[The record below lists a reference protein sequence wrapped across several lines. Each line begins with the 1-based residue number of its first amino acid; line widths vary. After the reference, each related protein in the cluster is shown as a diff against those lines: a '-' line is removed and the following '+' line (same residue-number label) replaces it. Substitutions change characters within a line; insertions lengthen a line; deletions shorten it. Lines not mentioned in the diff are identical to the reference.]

1 MTACS
6 TARGS
11 AGPGRVRAV
20 ACAAV
25 LVALATGCRADTA
38 PAWGY
43 PELGATLGSLSRA
56 LDESCA
62 GQAPASCSDDLDRL
76 HALAERAFG
85 EVLEH
90 RLLDDAYLAAGNEVD
105 RARGLRLAAAAKA
118 RSPHDPHDPHDP
130 PLGRALAAERLAY
143 RHLLA
148 ALERLRTAPPPGDGT
163 DPV

>member
-25 LVALATGCRADTA
+25 LVALATGCRNDAA

-43 PELGATLGSLSRA
+43 PDLGATLGSLSRA

-62 GQAPASCSDDLDRL
+62 GEVPASCSDDLDRL
-76 HALAERAFG
+76 DALAERAFA
-85 EVLEH
+85 EVLDH
-90 RLLDDAYLAAGNEVD
+90 RLLDDAYLAAGTEVD
-105 RARGLRLAAAAKA
+105 RARRLRLAAAARA
-118 RSPHDPHDPHDP
+118 RSVRDPHHP
-130 PLGRALAAERLAY
+130 PLVRAVAAEQLAY

>member
-1 MTACS
+1 MTTCS

-25 LVALATGCRADTA
+25 LVALATGCRTDTA

-43 PELGATLGSLSRA
+43 PELGAALGSLSRA
-56 LDESCA
+56 LDEDCA
-62 GQAPASCSDDLDRL
+62 GQASASCSGDLDRL
-76 HALAERAFG
+76 DALAERAFA
-85 EVLEH
+85 EVLDH
-90 RLLDDAYLAAGNEVD
+90 RLLDEAYLAARSEVD
-105 RARGLRLAAAAKA
+105 RARRLRLAAAARA
-118 RSPHDPHDPHDP
+118 RSSRDPHDL
-130 PLGRALAAERLAY
+130 PLGRAVAAERLAY

-163 DPV
+163 NPV

>member
-62 GQAPASCSDDLDRL
+62 GQAPASCGDDLDRL
-76 HALAERAFG
+76 DALAERAFA
-85 EVLEH
+85 EVLDH
-90 RLLDDAYLAAGNEVD
+90 RLLDDAYLAARNGVD
-105 RARGLRLAAAAKA
+105 RARALRLAAAAKA
-118 RSPHDPHDPHDP
+118 RALRDPHHP
-130 PLGRALAAERLAY
+130 PLGRAVAAERLAY

>member
-25 LVALATGCRADTA
+25 LLALATGCRNDAA
-38 PAWGY
+38 PTWGY
-43 PELGATLGSLSRA
+43 PELGATVGSLSRA

-62 GQAPASCSDDLDRL
+62 GQTPASCSDGLDRL
-76 HALAERAFG
+76 DALAERAFA
-85 EVLEH
+85 EVLDH
-90 RLLDDAYLAAGNEVD
+90 RLLDDAYLAARNEVD
-105 RARGLRLAAAAKA
+105 RARRLRLAAAARA
-118 RSPHDPHDPHDP
+118 RSLRDPHHP
-130 PLGRALAAERLAY
+130 PLGRAVAAERHAY

-148 ALERLRTAPPPGDGT
+148 ALERLRTTPPPGDGT

>member
-20 ACAAV
+20 VCAAV
-25 LVALATGCRADTA
+25 LVALATGCRNDAA

-62 GQAPASCSDDLDRL
+62 GKAPASCSDGLDRL
-76 HALAERAFG
+76 DAPAQRAFA
-85 EVLEH
+85 EVLDH
-90 RLLDDAYLAAGNEVD
+90 RLLDDAYLAARTEVD
-105 RARGLRLAAAAKA
+105 RARRLRLAAAAQA
-118 RSPHDPHDPHDP
+118 RSLRDPHHP
-130 PLGRALAAERLAY
+130 PLGRAVAAEQLAY